1 MGWWDVLWFCGPAGV
16 LVPVALQER
25 EGKGGHDLCVRGLLK
40 CAGLSRG
47 STGGCRRPPGVCVGA
62 QCLPTGSPYC
72 AAPSDTGIPGDEGRT
87 DGRVQRVLLRC
98 SRGLQLLS
106 RSQLFFLSFF
116 FHSSSLFFTLSFFFT
131 FWLRLLFEGMNQ
143 AHRAV
148 RRRGTL
154 RPLHWVLVH
163 AGDTAVELSI
173 PRYRYESAR
182 QV

>member
-1 MGWWDVLWFCGPAGV
+1 MT
-16 LVPVALQER
+16 
-25 EGKGGHDLCVRGLLK
+25 
-40 CAGLSRG
+40 S
-47 STGGCRRPPGVCVGA
+47 VCVGCCGALDYRAVLRAVVDAHRAYAWVRSAFPQAAHTA
-62 QCLPTGSPYC
+62 QRRATQGFPATK
-72 AAPSDTGIPGDEGRT
+72 EGRT
-87 DGRVQRVLLRC
+87 GGSSVFSCGVPVGCNFSPALNY
-98 SRGLQLLS
+98 
-106 RSQLFFLSFF
+106 FFSLFF

-173 PRYRYESAR
+173 PRYRYELGAT
-182 QV
+182 